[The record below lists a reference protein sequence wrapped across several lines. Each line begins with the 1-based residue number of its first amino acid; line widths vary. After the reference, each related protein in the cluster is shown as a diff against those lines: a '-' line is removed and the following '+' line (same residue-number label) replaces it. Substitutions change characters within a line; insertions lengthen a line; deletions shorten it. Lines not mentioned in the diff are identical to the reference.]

1 MDKRKIIRYSLLL
14 LIAAT
19 LIFIFTNS
27 LLPPEVSSE
36 ESDAVSEILEV
47 ILPEDTEIQEFVIGN
62 IRKIAHFTEFAVLGA
77 EIFAL
82 LALESLSIGKC
93 GMYTSFGSLFLAFID
108 ETLQIFSKRGP
119 TILDVWIDFLGAA
132 CSILLGLIILFLI
145 NFFSHRKEKG
155 DTNG

>member
-1 MDKRKIIRYSLLL
+1 MKKYLQFSSIWLLFW
-14 LIAAT
+14 I
-19 LIFIFTNS
+19 IFIFTRS
-27 LLPPEVSSE
+27 LQPANLSTL
-36 ESDAVSEILEV
+36 ESQWVLDLIQA
-47 ILPEDTEIQEFVIGN
+47 ILPFDVSMHFV
-62 IRKIAHFTEFAVLGA
+62 RKAAHFTEFAVLGA

-93 GMYTSFGSLFLAFID
+93 GMYTSFSSLFLAFID